1 MKHRDILRD
10 AGHLA
15 LASRLKRLADALLA
29 DAAKVHA
36 ESGQPLQQGQFAL
49 IAALDRY
56 GSMTVNDAAAVIGI
70 SQPAA
75 TRAVAEAVKAELV
88 SSGLSESDRRYREVA
103 LTERG
108 RQCVQDMKQG
118 MWPRVEAAARSL
130 TRGLSGDFL
139 ESMGEIENRLANE
152 SMLERVRRNTLSVVP
167 YSDDLSQQFFDI
179 NAEWIED
186 MFLLEPHDEEVMRN
200 PRREIIDRGGKIFF
214 VKQGDDDILGTCAL
228 DQADDGFIELT
239 KMAVRSTA
247 RGKGAGE
254 FLLRFVLEHA
264 REIGWTEKL
273 FLLSNKKNMAAVSLY
288 EKLGFVHDSEI
299 MQKFGRR
306 YVRCDVAMRY
316 LADSIH

>member
-10 AGHLA
+10 AGYLA
-15 LASRLKRLADALLA
+15 LASRLKRLSDALLA

-36 ESGQPLQQGQFAL
+36 ESGQPLQQGQFPL

-56 GSMTVNDAAAVIGI
+56 GSMTVNDAAAAIGI

-75 TRAVAEAVKAELV
+75 TRAVSEAVKAGLV

-108 RQCVQDMKQG
+108 RQCVQDMKRD

-130 TRGLSGDFL
+130 TKGLRGDFL
-139 ESMGEIENRLANE
+139 ESIRQIEMRLADE
-152 SMLERVRRNTLSVVP
+152 SMLERVRRNTLSIVP
-167 YSDDLSQQFFDI
+167 YSDDLSQEFFDI
-179 NAEWIED
+179 NAEWIEA

-200 PRREIIDRGGKIFF
+200 PRREIIDQGGKIFF
-214 VKQGDDDILGTCAL
+214 VEQGDRDILGTCAL
-228 DQADDGFIELT
+228 DQADDGFVELT

-247 RGKGAGE
+247 RGQGAGE

-264 REIGWTEKL
+264 RELGWADKL
-273 FLLSNKKNMAAVSLY
+273 FLLSNKKNTAAVSLY
-288 EKLGFVHDSEI
+288 EKLGFAHDAHI
-299 MQKFGRR
+299 MQKFGQR
-306 YVRCDVAMRY
+306 YARCDVAMRY
-316 LADSIH
+316 RAVSNH